1 MNKISQALIT
11 TSIAL
16 GSLGVANVALAAY
29 PTTVTGTWNGFANQ
43 TVVRISITQFPSTSA
58 CKPIAGTMTNA
69 TSTIS
74 GIYCPS
80 SGLISFKRSFGSSVS
95 QVYVGN
101 LSEIGPVLRMTGTFI
116 SFGGPGGTPGEYSF
130 SVSR

>member
-1 MNKISQALIT
+1 MREN
-11 TSIAL
+11 
-16 GSLGVANVALAAY
+16 
-29 PTTVTGTWNGFANQ
+29 
-43 TVVRISITQFPSTSA
+43 A

-80 SGLISFKRSFGSSVS
+80 SGLISFRRTFGTSVS
-95 QVYVGN
+95 QFYLGN
-101 LSEIGPVLRMTGTFI
+101 LSEIGSVLRMTGTFI

-130 SVSR
+130 SFAK